1 MSEPSPKPTITNL
14 APAMLTARTV
24 KVTIPLDPHEIA
36 RLVAVEGQA
45 RTVLRLG
52 MPATTL
58 VADIATKALRKAI
71 TTIRDNRLENCIALV
86 QGKLEGAKIVEAE
99 LVAQVRAPKPE
110 AAPA

>member
-14 APAMLTARTV
+14 APAMLTARIV

-45 RTVLRLG
+45 RAVLRLG

-58 VADIATKALRKAI
+58 RKAI
-71 TTIRDNRLENCIALV
+71 TTIRDNGPENCIALV

-99 LVAQVRAPKPE
+99 LVAQVRAPKP
-110 AAPA
+110 AGHC